1 MSLRRIFAI
10 VIRHLYLYPRTLER
24 IFDTLGWP
32 LLGLFV
38 WGFTSNYLQQN
49 STFGFSFTSLFV
61 GGLFL
66 WTIFSFVQV
75 QISLNFLDEAWNK
88 NLINIFSTPLTSVEF
103 QIAVIILGLIKLL
116 PTLLAMT
123 VGALL
128 LYQFNFIT
136 TFNFY
141 IPILLF
147 SLLISGWAFGFFIN
161 GLILKFG
168 YSISQ
173 FAWSLTAIIQPFV
186 CVFYPLDSLPVWAQ
200 KIAVIFPMT
209 YIFEE
214 MRRLM
219 FKGYVDW
226 NNLMISFI
234 LNGIYLTVSVFF
246 FLRMFE
252 KAREDGRLIKL
263 N

>member
-1 MSLRRIFAI
+1 MSWRRIFAI
-10 VIRHLYLYPRTLER
+10 VVRHLYLYPRTLER
-24 IFDTLGWP
+24 MFDSLGWP
-32 LLGLFV
+32 LLNLFV

-49 STFGFSFTSLFV
+49 TTFGVSFISLFV

-88 NLINIFSTPLTSVEF
+88 NLINIFSTPLTSLEF
-103 QIAVIILGLIKLL
+103 QIAVIILGLMKLL
-116 PTLLAMT
+116 PTLIAMT
-123 VGALL
+123 LGALL
-128 LYQFNFIT
+128 LYQFNFIAT
-136 TFNFY
+136 VNIY

-161 GLILKFG
+161 GLILRFG

-173 FAWSLTAIIQPFV
+173 FAWSLTAIMQPFL
-186 CVFYPLDSLPVWAQ
+186 CVFYPLDSLPIWAQ
-200 KIAVIFPMT
+200 KIAVFFPMT
-209 YIFEE
+209 YVFEE

-219 FKGYVDW
+219 FMGYVNW
-226 NNLMISFI
+226 NNLILSFI
-234 LNGIYLTVSVFF
+234 LNIIYLAASIFF

-252 KAREDGRLIKL
+252 NAREAGRLVKL

>member
-1 MSLRRIFAI
+1 MSSKRIFAI
-10 VIRHLYLYPRTLER
+10 VIRHLYLWPRTLER
-24 IFDTLGWP
+24 MFDTLGWP
-32 LLGLFV
+32 LLSLFV

-49 STFGFSFTSLFV
+49 TTFGISFISLFV

-66 WTIFSFVQV
+66 WTVFSFVQV

-88 NLINIFSTPLTSVEF
+88 NLINIFSTPLTSLEF
-103 QIAVIILGLIKLL
+103 QIAVIILGLVKLL
-116 PTLLAMT
+116 PTLIAMT
-123 VGALL
+123 LGAWL
-128 LYQFNFIT
+128 LYQFNFIA
-136 TFNFY
+136 TFNIY

-161 GLILKFG
+161 GLILRFG
-168 YSISQ
+168 YSVSQ
-173 FAWSLTAIIQPFV
+173 FGWSLTAAIQPFL

-219 FKGYVDW
+219 FSGSINWK
-226 NNLMISFI
+226 NLLISFI
-234 LNGIYLTVSVFF
+234 LNMIYLIISVFF
-246 FLRMFE
+246 FLLMYE
-252 KAREDGRLIKL
+252 KAREQGKL
-263 N
+263 VNLN